1 MLEKT
6 LIFAEKAVSEAIF
19 ARILVGAKWEFT
31 RTKVPLC
38 SGLTTT

>member
-1 MLEKT
+1 MPEKA

-19 ARILVGAKWEFT
+19 AGVLVGVKWELT

-38 SGLTTT
+38 SGLTST